1 MSRSGTGSSGHTR
14 TVSDEP
20 FLTSERVNAVFRD
33 CIADTGIT
41 VEARRTE
48 IGDMLA
54 ELPDQFRKSGGGGWS
69 FLNACE
75 DRYGRQWTGMHQVM
89 EALFL
94 VGIAAGLV
102 TEPFG
107 REMREAL
114 PGGMPFYRVEF

>member
-1 MSRSGTGSSGHTR
+1 
-14 TVSDEP
+14 
-20 FLTSERVNAVFRD
+20 
-33 CIADTGIT
+33 
-41 VEARRTE
+41 
-48 IGDMLA
+48 
-54 ELPDQFRKSGGGGWS
+54 
-69 FLNACE
+69 
-75 DRYGRQWTGMHQVM
+75 MHQVM